1 MLAILAGICNGIY
14 PVPIKAPRVLA
25 LRPHPVVFQAYKTSW
40 VLVCGLGLVAARSGG
55 GGSSFVFS
63 AWGVVSAMC
72 WIPAG
77 LLTIYSVPIIGV
89 GPAIVLNNATN
100 AAASFLFFWL
110 AAPSHDAAMKL
121 RNLPAALGGGT
132 FFAAPLYL
140 AALVVGMAALVAAPR
155 LPLRRLCGVGAAA
168 TRQGASMRDLESSP
182 PVVQLRKRNSSSSS
196 SSSNNPPLASAAERA
211 AAAPRGAR
219 TSAMV
224 KLSQQLRQQKQKQQ
238 SSPLSG
244 VIASVLAGVASASRW
259 GAVELGKRR
268 EKRIAEAIGTPE
280 ALARY
285 EEMFASL
292 GSWALSFGLGAAVV
306 TGLCFA
312 AVTMLRGKEGA
323 PPLHLRA
330 LFAPASLA
338 SICWVMGSLFGTTAV
353 ELSGDIVAVPTM
365 TTSALVTSGAFGL
378 LYYKEMNS
386 KWHGLVWC
394 AAAAWTVASM
404 LLLRGERV
412 VTEAL

>member
-110 AAPSHDAAMKL
+110 AAP
-121 RNLPAALGGGT
+121 
-132 FFAAPLYL
+132 LYL

-196 SSSNNPPLASAAERA
+196 SSSNNPPLASAAESA